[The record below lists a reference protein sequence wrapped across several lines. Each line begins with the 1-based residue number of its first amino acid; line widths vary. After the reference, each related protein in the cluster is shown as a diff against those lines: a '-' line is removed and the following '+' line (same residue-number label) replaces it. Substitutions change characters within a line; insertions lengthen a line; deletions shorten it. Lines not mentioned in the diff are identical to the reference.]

1 MDLTMFTTN
10 RIAIQEKLT
19 ITIRSGFNAK
29 IQRFEVKFV
38 QLHFRFVL
46 MKILDSTVR
55 NSD

>member
-38 QLHFRFVL
+38 QLLFRFVL